1 MNPQEIL
8 ELMQDTPL
16 TELERKV
23 IELRYGFDDGKEHTY
38 QSIADSLNVS
48 RSRIRQ
54 NESKALSKLRKQ
66 ARQIS
71 TCLEYAMQR
80 HL

>member
-8 ELMQDTPL
+8 ELLEDTPM

-23 IELRYGFDDGKEHTY
+23 IELRYGFEDGKEHTY
-38 QSIADSLNVS
+38 SSIAYSLNVS

-54 NESKALSKLRKQ
+54 NESKALNKLRKKAQ
-66 ARQIS
+66 QIN
-71 TCLEYAMQR
+71 TVP
-80 HL
+80 